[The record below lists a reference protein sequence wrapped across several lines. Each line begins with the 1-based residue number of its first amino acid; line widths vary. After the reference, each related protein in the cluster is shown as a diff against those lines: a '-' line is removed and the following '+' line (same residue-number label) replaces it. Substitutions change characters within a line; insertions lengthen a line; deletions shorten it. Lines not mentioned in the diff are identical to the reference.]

1 MSACESRECVCVC
14 ARPENPF
21 FDVEYFLFSFVYV
34 YHKEIISSFV
44 ELLAENIL
52 MHFAR
57 ALENDQTAHTKPTV
71 PQPKALIKLSHFGFC
86 CIEFFLCIYLFFC

>member
-57 ALENDQTAHTKPTV
+57 ALEWSNGAHKAKCTTA
-71 PQPKALIKLSHFGFC
+71 QSFD
-86 CIEFFLCIYLFFC
+86 

>member
-1 MSACESRECVCVC
+1 MSVCESLECVCVC

-57 ALENDQTAHTKPTV
+57 ALEWSNGAHKPKCTKA
-71 PQPKALIKLSHFGFC
+71 QSFD
-86 CIEFFLCIYLFFC
+86 